1 MPASCN
7 AVPRARKLTPG
18 KIVKLII
25 LCAFAT
31 GCNFLLN
38 TLICE
43 VFLLPLFLDTLFT
56 CAVCFAAGPIPGIL
70 TGILTAV
77 LIVLRTE
84 QVTTYYYI
92 LCSIAEVLLIW
103 SFCRSWAENTEP
115 ESASP
120 ISKIAIL
127 LLVFITDS
135 GMLSVLGGII
145 DFVIHVVL
153 LQKNILF
160 SPEDAFK
167 LGLLRNNVPLLAA
180 DVLSRIPINIVDR
193 FIVIFGGYFL
203 AQPVKKFLR
212 GKRPV
217 R

>member
-1 MPASCN
+1 MPARNLS
-7 AVPRARKLTPG
+7 PG
-18 KIVKLII
+18 TIAKLII
-25 LCAFAT
+25 LCFLAT

-43 VFLLPLFLDTLFT
+43 VFLLPLFLDTIFT
-56 CAVCFAAGPIPGIL
+56 CAVTFAAGPILGII
-70 TGILTAV
+70 TGILTTV
-77 LIVLRTE
+77 LIVLRTG
-84 QVTTYYYI
+84 QVTTYYYVV
-92 LCSIAEVLLIW
+92 CSAAEVLLIW
-103 SFCRSWAENTEP
+103 GFRRSWAEHTEP
-115 ESASP
+115 EPASP

-135 GMLSVLGGII
+135 GMISVLGGIV
-145 DFVIHVVL
+145 DYVIHVIL

-193 FIVIFGGYFL
+193 FIAIFGGYFL
-203 AQPVKKFLR
+203 AQGVNKFLR
-212 GKRPV
+212 GKRPAA
-217 R
+217 